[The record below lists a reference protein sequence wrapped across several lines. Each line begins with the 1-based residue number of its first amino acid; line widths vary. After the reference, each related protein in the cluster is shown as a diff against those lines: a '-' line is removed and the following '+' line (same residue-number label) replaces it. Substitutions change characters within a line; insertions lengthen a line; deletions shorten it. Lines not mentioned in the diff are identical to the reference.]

1 MREIVHLQAGQCG
14 NQIGGKVTLQNCLIV
29 ELVNEVRVIKMAIP
43 RCRACFNVRQ
53 AVATDLLLSIIA

>member
-43 RCRACFNVRQ
+43 RCLTCFSVGRRLPLTCYC
-53 AVATDLLLSIIA
+53 V